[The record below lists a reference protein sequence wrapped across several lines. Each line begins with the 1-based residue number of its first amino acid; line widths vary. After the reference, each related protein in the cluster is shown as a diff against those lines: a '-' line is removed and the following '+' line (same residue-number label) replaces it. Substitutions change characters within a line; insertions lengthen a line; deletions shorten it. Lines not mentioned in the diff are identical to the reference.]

1 VPSRPWEE
9 SPNSAAITE
18 KVHAILRSK
27 KLSLYAVSQRSA
39 ELYGRS
45 SPHFVPHNL
54 YYDLRSGRFSPSVH
68 QIVSLSRISGYRLRD
83 WLRVFGL
90 DLENITRLQVQL
102 PTKRTVL
109 LDTTLTDV
117 NEWVT
122 WVSNRASRESV
133 PSIAPLAQLLKLT
146 RPRRI
151 GSISEVKQRFLYAKI
166 GCEDALAF
174 PDLAPG
180 SIVRID
186 PDGVHRPPQKNS
198 CASDRI
204 FLLEHSRG
212 YFCCRVRFLSSG
224 VVAPI
229 ANGLDYGQVAF
240 HCPYEA
246 RIRGVVDLELRPMLD
261 AEEPRVP
268 AALARRWRPRPLLEP
283 AKGLGELLKTSRL
296 RRDISI
302 REAANATRTVAEL
315 MNDDRYFISA
325 SSLSDYE
332 LDKTSP
338 RDLHKI
344 ITLGSVYGL
353 HFEAV
358 MKAMSLD
365 LRQSGPELM
374 PDRYLFRTE
383 PSAQGVELREGHGG
397 FLERLLND
405 CQNEV
410 PLFLR
415 DVLKYFSGSAPVSID
430 DLFWIGGNR
439 DVLHPIL
446 VDGLVVVL
454 NRRRKA
460 PIHFFSK
467 PIWQQP
473 IFVFLKRDGSYLAA
487 SCSLENRTL
496 VVHSYGPEFHAGAE
510 YRLNRDAEIVG
521 QIVAIAR
528 RFT

>member
-1 VPSRPWEE
+1 MPSRPWEE
-9 SPNSAAITE
+9 SPNSAAIIE
-18 KVHAILRSK
+18 KVQAILRSK
-27 KLSLYAVSQRSA
+27 NLSLYAVSQRSVA
-39 ELYGRS
+39 LYGRS

-54 YYDLRSGRFSPSVH
+54 YYDLRSERFSPSVH
-68 QIVSLSRISGYRLRD
+68 QIFSLSRISGYRLRD
-83 WLRVFGL
+83 WMRVFGL
-90 DLENITRLQVQL
+90 DLENITRMQIQL
-102 PTKRTVL
+102 PAKRTVL
-109 LDTTLTDV
+109 LDTSLTDP
-117 NEWVT
+117 NEWIP
-122 WVSNRASRESV
+122 WFSNRASRESA
-133 PSIAPLAQLLKLT
+133 PSSIAPLAQLLERT
-146 RPRRI
+146 GPHRI
-151 GSISEVKQRFLYAKI
+151 SSVSELKRRFLYAKI
-166 GCEDALAF
+166 GREDALAF
-174 PDLAPG
+174 PDLVPG
-180 SIVRID
+180 SIVRVD
-186 PDGVHRPPQKNS
+186 PDSIHPLPQNNS
-198 CASDRI
+198 SASDRI
-204 FLLEHSRG
+204 FLVEHSRG
-212 YFCCRVRFLSSG
+212 YFCCRIRFLSSG
-224 VVAPI
+224 VVMPV
-229 ANGLDYGQVAF
+229 ANGLDYAQVAF
-240 HCPYEA
+240 HRPHEA

-283 AKGLGELLKTSRL
+283 MGLGALLKTSRL
-296 RRDISI
+296 RLDISI
-302 REAANATRTVAEL
+302 REAANATRKLGEL

-344 ITLGSVYGL
+344 ITLCSVHGL

-374 PDRYLFRTE
+374 PDRYLLRAESSTE
-383 PSAQGVELREGHGG
+383 GMELSEGRGG
-397 FLERLLND
+397 FLEHLLHD
-405 CQNEV
+405 SQNEV
-410 PLFLR
+410 PFFLR

-430 DLFWIGGNR
+430 DFFWIGGDY
-439 DVLHPIL
+439 DVLHPTL
-446 VDGLVVVL
+446 VDGLVAIL

-473 IFVFLKRDGSYLAA
+473 IFVVLKRDGGYLAA

-496 VVHSYGPEFHAGAE
+496 LVHSYGPEFHAAAE

>member
-1 VPSRPWEE
+1 MPSRPWEE

-18 KVHAILRSK
+18 KVQAILRSK
-27 KLSLYAVSQRSA
+27 KLSLYAVSQQSVA
-39 ELYGRS
+39 LYGRS

-54 YYDLRSGRFSPSVH
+54 YYDLRNERFSPSVH
-68 QIVSLSRISGYRLRD
+68 QIFSLSRISGYRLRD
-83 WLRVFGL
+83 WLRVFGVE
-90 DLENITRLQVQL
+90 LENITRMQIQL
-102 PTKRTVL
+102 PAKRTVL
-109 LDTTLTDV
+109 LDTTLTDPQG
-117 NEWVT
+117 WTT
-122 WVSNRASRESV
+122 WLSNRASRESV
-133 PSIAPLAQLLKLT
+133 PSIAPLAQLLELT
-146 RPRRI
+146 APRRI
-151 GSISEVKQRFLYAKI
+151 SSISALKRRFLYAKI
-166 GCEDALAF
+166 GREDALAF

-180 SIVRID
+180 SIVRVN
-186 PDGVHRPPQKNS
+186 PDGVHPLPQKNS
-198 CASDRI
+198 SASDRI
-204 FLLEHSRG
+204 FLVEHSRG
-212 YFCCRVRFLSSG
+212 YFCCRIRCLSSG
-224 VVAPI
+224 VVVPV

-240 HCPYEA
+240 HRPHEA

-261 AEEPRVP
+261 AEEPRVS
-268 AALARRWRPRPLLEP
+268 AELARRWRPQLLLEP
-283 AKGLGELLKTSRL
+283 QKLGELLKTSRL

-315 MNDDRYFISA
+315 MNDDRYFIAA

-353 HFEAV
+353 HFEAM

-374 PDRYLFRTE
+374 PDRYLFRAESSTHGIE
-383 PSAQGVELREGHGG
+383 MSEGRGG
-397 FLERLLND
+397 FLEHLLND

-410 PLFLR
+410 PFFLR
-415 DVLKYFSGSAPVSID
+415 DILKYFSGSAPVSID
-430 DLFWIGGNR
+430 DFFWIGGDH
-439 DVLHPIL
+439 DVLHPTL
-446 VDGLVVVL
+446 VDGLVAIL

-467 PIWQQP
+467 PFWQQP
-473 IFVFLKRDGSYLAA
+473 IFLVLKRDGSYLAA

-496 VVHSYGPEFHAGAE
+496 LVHSYGPEFHAAAE